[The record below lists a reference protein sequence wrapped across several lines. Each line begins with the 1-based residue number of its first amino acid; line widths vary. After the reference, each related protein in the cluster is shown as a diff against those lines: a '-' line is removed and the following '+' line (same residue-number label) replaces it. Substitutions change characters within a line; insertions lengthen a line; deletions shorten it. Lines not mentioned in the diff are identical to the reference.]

1 MKNSDLDKPKVRNNS
16 SLILIGSI
24 LLTILIIFMA
34 FYFIRSEKKNEFDKL
49 YNQDYYIR
57 VNFGETTKGNNL
69 VDKGTFLKETDIDK
83 NYYLYITKSNVVYA
97 YYTDYFYIFDPL
109 HGYHIDFKKELTD
122 DEVQNILK
130 QIDSNKETTLFNK
143 NKDDYLIL
151 RYNDENYYMNKKLLQ
166 QILQEYEIIL
176 EIK

>member
-16 SLILIGSI
+16 ALILIGSI
-24 LLTILIIFMA
+24 ILTIIIIFMV
-34 FYFIRSEKKNEFDKL
+34 FYFLRSEKKNEFDKL
-49 YNQDYYIR
+49 YNQDYYVR

-69 VDKGTFLKETDIDK
+69 IDKGTFLKETDIDK

-97 YYTDYFYIFDPL
+97 YYTDHFYIFDPL
-109 HGYHIDFKKELTD
+109 HGYHIDFQKELTD

-130 QIDSNKETTLFNK
+130 KIDSNKETTLFNK

-151 RYNDENYYMNKKLLQ
+151 RYNDENYYMNKKVLQ
-166 QILQEYEIIL
+166 QILQEYDIIL

>member
-1 MKNSDLDKPKVRNNS
+1 M
-16 SLILIGSI
+16 
-24 LLTILIIFMA
+24 
-34 FYFIRSEKKNEFDKL
+34 
-49 YNQDYYIR
+49 
-57 VNFGETTKGNNL
+57 
-69 VDKGTFLKETDIDK
+69 DKGTFLKETDIDK

>member
-16 SLILIGSI
+16 ALILIGSI
-24 LLTILIIFMA
+24 ILTIVIIFMV
-34 FYFIRSEKKNEFDKL
+34 FYFLRSEKKNEFDKL
-49 YNQDYYIR
+49 YNQDYYVR

-69 VDKGTFLKETDIDK
+69 IDKGTFLKETDIDK

-109 HGYHIDFKKELTD
+109 HVYHIDYQKHLTD
-122 DEVQNILK
+122 DEFQKIWK
-130 QIDSNKETTLFNK
+130 QIDSKKETTLFNK

-151 RYNDENYYMNKKLLQ
+151 RYNDENYYMNKKVLQ
-166 QILQEYEIIL
+166 QTLQEYDIIL